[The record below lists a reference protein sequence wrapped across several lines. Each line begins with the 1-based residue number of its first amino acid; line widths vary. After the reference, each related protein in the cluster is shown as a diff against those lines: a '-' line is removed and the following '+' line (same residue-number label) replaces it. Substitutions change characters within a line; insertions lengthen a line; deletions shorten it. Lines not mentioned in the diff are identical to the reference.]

1 MRRAENDEYECDVLA
16 QEYSYLSFSI
26 GRMPVHPKKQNVSWD
41 EHVQS
46 HIMCNNIKYKRKQ
59 FMKNV
64 NKKSWIN
71 AVIICVMAIFLV
83 WYTSSAYSNMDD
95 IISHTETIADDTSA
109 SREADNKTADEK
121 TADEKTADGKTTTG
135 KNAEDINVVSDVT
148 DLTETFDTILNYAT
162 KTTCQG
168 CSIDESFLLWLDAR
182 YGDAAVIDIAYEL
195 SQGNSKPEVW
205 YDNTGESI
213 RVLWLRYC
221 RDLSYSTYML
231 DNVVWLDDINAVDV
245 DTDKNV
251 ITDKTITIDL
261 VGDINLAD
269 DWYTMEA
276 AAQRGGVSD
285 CISENAQSEL
295 ASADISVVNNEFVY
309 EDGETPL
316 TGKTYTFGAATEN
329 VKLLKIFSADLVT
342 LANNH
347 VYDYGEEGLISTLD
361 TLDGAEIPYVGAG
374 RNLEE
379 ASAIKY
385 FVVKGRKIAFVSATE
400 IEKFAKYTKEATEN
414 SPGVIKTID
423 TSLFCSVIAEAKA
436 NADYVVACVHWGIEG
451 KNDFEAEQRRM
462 AEDYVKAGADVV
474 IGGHP
479 HRLQGVEFIED
490 TPVAYSLGNFWFSTG
505 TIYTTIAQIRID
517 ESGEL
522 SLYMIPCIQQNLTT
536 SILTEDAEIDDFYK
550 YVADV
555 SYGVGID
562 ADGRFYNSFE
572 VIKDESVNENTNSDY
587 SNAGKLNYSNA
598 ADKIMAESNITD
610 DNITEDIFKYRS
622 GTAYAVHSDL
632 VDLEGRPIDIVG
644 NLQ

>member
-1 MRRAENDEYECDVLA
+1 
-16 QEYSYLSFSI
+16 
-26 GRMPVHPKKQNVSWD
+26 
-41 EHVQS
+41 
-46 HIMCNNIKYKRKQ
+46 MCNNIKYKRKQ

-64 NKKSWIN
+64 NKKSWIS

-83 WYTSSAYSNMDD
+83 WYTSSAYSNKDD
-95 IISHTETIADDTSA
+95 IISHTETIADDMAA

-121 TADEKTADGKTTTG
+121 TADGKTTTD
-135 KNAEDINVVSDVT
+135 KNAEDINVVSDTTGKIKFHT
-148 DLTETFDTILNYAT
+148 DLTESLATILTYAT

-182 YGDAAVIDIAYEL
+182 YGDTAILDIAYEL

-276 AAQRGGVSD
+276 AAQKGGVSD

-316 TGKTYTFGAATEN
+316 AGKTYTFGAATEN

-361 TLDGAEIPYVGAG
+361 TLDGAEILYVGAG

-536 SILTEDAEIDDFYK
+536 SILTEEAEIDDFYK

-598 ADKIMAESNITD
+598 ADKIMTESNITD

-632 VDLEGRPIDIVG
+632 MDLEGRPIDIVG

>member
-1 MRRAENDEYECDVLA
+1 
-16 QEYSYLSFSI
+16 
-26 GRMPVHPKKQNVSWD
+26 
-41 EHVQS
+41 
-46 HIMCNNIKYKRKQ
+46 
-59 FMKNV
+59 MKNV
-64 NKKSWIN
+64 NKKSWIS

-83 WYTSSAYSNMDD
+83 WYTSSAYSNKDD
-95 IISHTETIADDTSA
+95 IISHTETIADDTAA
-109 SREADNKTADEK
+109 SRIAEDETTIDKTTEVK
-121 TADEKTADGKTTTG
+121 SSEGKTTTG
-135 KNAEDINVVSDVT
+135 KNAEDINVVSDVI

-231 DNVVWLDDINAVDV
+231 DNVVWLDDMNAVDA

-276 AAQRGGVSD
+276 AAQKGDVSD
-285 CISENAQSEL
+285 CISENARSEL

-316 TGKTYTFGAATEN
+316 AGKTYTFGAATEN

-361 TLDGAEIPYVGAG
+361 TLDDAEIPYVGAG

-517 ESGEL
+517 ESGDL

-598 ADKIMAESNITD
+598 ADKIMTESNMTESNITD

>member
-1 MRRAENDEYECDVLA
+1 
-16 QEYSYLSFSI
+16 
-26 GRMPVHPKKQNVSWD
+26 
-41 EHVQS
+41 
-46 HIMCNNIKYKRKQ
+46 
-59 FMKNV
+59 MKNV

-71 AVIICVMAIFLV
+71 AAIICAMTIFLV
-83 WYTSSAYSNMDD
+83 WYTSSAYSNMDEAM
-95 IISHTETIADDTSA
+95 SHTETVADDTTT
-109 SREADNKTADEK
+109 SRVTDDKTTDS
-121 TADEKTADGKTTTG
+121 KTTTS
-135 KNAEDINVVSDVT
+135 KNAEDINTVSDATNIEKVETKNTNNENDADTTTGKIKSHT
-148 DLTETFDTILNYAT
+148 DRTEAFATILNYAT

-168 CSIDESFLLWLDAR
+168 CSIDESFLLWLEAR

-285 CISENAQSEL
+285 CISENARSEL
-295 ASADISVVNNEFVY
+295 AAADISVVNNEFVY

-316 TGKTYTFGAATEN
+316 AGKTYTFGAATEN

-361 TLDGAEIPYVGAG
+361 TLDDAEIPYVGAG

-536 SILTEDAEIDDFYK
+536 SILTEEAEIDDFYK

-587 SNAGKLNYSNA
+587 SNAGKLNYGNA
-598 ADKIMAESNITD
+598 SDKIRIESNITD

>member
-1 MRRAENDEYECDVLA
+1 
-16 QEYSYLSFSI
+16 
-26 GRMPVHPKKQNVSWD
+26 
-41 EHVQS
+41 
-46 HIMCNNIKYKRKQ
+46 
-59 FMKNV
+59 MKNV

-95 IISHTETIADDTSA
+95 TISHTETIADDTAA

-121 TADEKTADGKTTTG
+121 AADEKTADGKTTTG

-162 KTTCQG
+162 KTTCKG

-182 YGDAAVIDIAYEL
+182 YGDAAIIDIAYEL
-195 SQGNSKPEVW
+195 SHGNSKAEIW
-205 YDNTGESI
+205 YDNTGASI

-221 RDLSYSTYML
+221 RDLNYSTYML
-231 DNVVWLDDINAVDV
+231 DNVVWLDDMNAVDV

-251 ITDKTITIDL
+251 ITDKTIKIDL

-269 DWYTMEA
+269 DWYTMDA
-276 AAQRGGVSD
+276 ATQRGGVSD

-316 TGKTYTFGAATEN
+316 AGKTYTFGAATEN

-385 FVVKGRKIAFVSATE
+385 FVVKGKKIAFVSATE

-423 TSLFCSVIAEAKA
+423 TSLFCGVIAEAKA
-436 NADYVVACVHWGIEG
+436 NADYVIACVHWGIEG

-517 ESGEL
+517 GSGEL

-536 SILTEDAEIDDFYK
+536 SILTEEAEIDDFYK

-562 ADGRFYNSFE
+562 ADGKFYNSFN
-572 VIKDESVNENTNSDY
+572 VIKDESVNEKTNSDY

-598 ADKIMAESNITD
+598 ADKIMTESNMTESNITESNIAD
-610 DNITEDIFKYRS
+610 DNITADIFKYRS

>member
-1 MRRAENDEYECDVLA
+1 
-16 QEYSYLSFSI
+16 
-26 GRMPVHPKKQNVSWD
+26 
-41 EHVQS
+41 
-46 HIMCNNIKYKRKQ
+46 
-59 FMKNV
+59 MKNV
-64 NKKSWIN
+64 NKKSWIS

-83 WYTSSAYSNMDD
+83 WYTSSAYSNMDEAM
-95 IISHTETIADDTSA
+95 SHTETVADDTTT
-109 SREADNKTADEK
+109 SRVTDDKTTDS
-121 TADEKTADGKTTTG
+121 KTTTS
-135 KNAEDINVVSDVT
+135 KNAEDINTVSDATNIEKVETKNTNNENDADTTTGKIKSYT
-148 DLTETFDTILNYAT
+148 DRTEAFATILNYAT

-182 YGDAAVIDIAYEL
+182 YGDTAILDIAYEL

-221 RDLSYSTYML
+221 RDLGYSTYML

-285 CISENAQSEL
+285 CISENARSEL

-316 TGKTYTFGAATEN
+316 AGKTYTFGAATEN

-361 TLDGAEIPYVGAG
+361 TLDDAEIPYVGAG

-572 VIKDESVNENTNSDY
+572 VIKDEAVNEKTNSDY
-587 SNAGKLNYSNA
+587 SNAGKLNYGNA
-598 ADKIMAESNITD
+598 ADKNMTES
-610 DNITEDIFKYRS
+610 NITEDIFKYRS

>member
-1 MRRAENDEYECDVLA
+1 
-16 QEYSYLSFSI
+16 
-26 GRMPVHPKKQNVSWD
+26 
-41 EHVQS
+41 
-46 HIMCNNIKYKRKQ
+46 
-59 FMKNV
+59 MKNV

-71 AVIICVMAIFLV
+71 AVIICFMAIFLV
-83 WYTSSAYSNMDD
+83 WYTSSAYSNMDEAM
-95 IISHTETIADDTSA
+95 SHTETVADDTTT
-109 SREADNKTADEK
+109 SRVTDDKTTDS
-121 TADEKTADGKTTTG
+121 KTTTS
-135 KNAEDINVVSDVT
+135 KNAEDINTVSDATNIEKVETKNTNNENDADTTTGKIKFHT
-148 DLTETFDTILNYAT
+148 DLTESFATILTYAT

-182 YGDAAVIDIAYEL
+182 YGDTAILDIAYDM
-195 SQGNSKPEVW
+195 SHGNSKAEIW

-221 RDLSYSTYML
+221 RDLGYSTYML

-276 AAQRGGVSD
+276 ATQKGSVSD

-295 ASADISVVNNEFVY
+295 AAADISVVNNEFVY

-316 TGKTYTFGAATEN
+316 AGKTYTFGAATEN

-347 VYDYGEEGLISTLD
+347 VYDYGEAGLISTLD

-587 SNAGKLNYSNA
+587 SNAGKLNYGNA
-598 ADKIMAESNITD
+598 ADKIMTESNITD

>member
-1 MRRAENDEYECDVLA
+1 
-16 QEYSYLSFSI
+16 
-26 GRMPVHPKKQNVSWD
+26 
-41 EHVQS
+41 
-46 HIMCNNIKYKRKQ
+46 MCNNIKYKRKQ

-83 WYTSSAYSNMDD
+83 WYISSAYSNMDD
-95 IISHTETIADDTSA
+95 TISHTETIADDTAA

-121 TADEKTADGKTTTG
+121 AADEKTADGKTITG
-135 KNAEDINVVSDVT
+135 RNAEDINVVSDTTGKIKFHT

-182 YGDAAVIDIAYEL
+182 YGDAAIIDIAYEL
-195 SQGNSKPEVW
+195 SHGNSKAEIW
-205 YDNTGESI
+205 YDNTGASI

-221 RDLSYSTYML
+221 RDLNYSTYML
-231 DNVVWLDDINAVDV
+231 DNVVWLDDMNAVDV

-251 ITDKTITIDL
+251 ITDKTIKIDL

-269 DWYTMEA
+269 DWYTMDA
-276 AAQRGGVSD
+276 ATQRGGVSD
-285 CISENAQSEL
+285 CISENAQFEL

-316 TGKTYTFGAATEN
+316 AGKTYTFGAATEN

-423 TSLFCSVIAEAKA
+423 TSLFCNVIAEAKA

-517 ESGEL
+517 GSGEL

-536 SILTEDAEIDDFYK
+536 SILTEEAERDDFYK

-562 ADGRFYNSFE
+562 ADGKFYNSFN
-572 VIKDESVNENTNSDY
+572 VIKDESVNEKTNSDY

-598 ADKIMAESNITD
+598 ADKIMTESNITDNNITD

>member
-1 MRRAENDEYECDVLA
+1 
-16 QEYSYLSFSI
+16 
-26 GRMPVHPKKQNVSWD
+26 
-41 EHVQS
+41 
-46 HIMCNNIKYKRKQ
+46 
-59 FMKNV
+59 MKNV

-95 IISHTETIADDTSA
+95 IISHTETIADDTA
-109 SREADNKTADEK
+109 VGREADNKTADG
-121 TADEKTADGKTTTG
+121 KTADGKTTIG
-135 KNAEDINVVSDVT
+135 KNAEDINVVSDTTGKIKFHT
-148 DLTETFDTILNYAT
+148 DLTESFDTILTYAT

-182 YGDAAVIDIAYEL
+182 YGDTAILDIAYDM
-195 SQGNSKPEVW
+195 SHGNSKAEIW

-221 RDLSYSTYML
+221 RDLGYSTYML
-231 DNVVWLDDINAVDV
+231 DNVVWLDDMNAVDV

-295 ASADISVVNNEFVY
+295 AAADISVVNNEFVY

-316 TGKTYTFGAATEN
+316 AGKTYTFGAATEN

-361 TLDGAEIPYVGAG
+361 TLDDAGIPYVGAG

-451 KNDFEAEQRRM
+451 KNDFESEQRRM

-536 SILTEDAEIDDFYK
+536 SILTEEAEIDDFYK

-572 VIKDESVNENTNSDY
+572 VIKDESVNEKTNSDY
-587 SNAGKLNYSNA
+587 SNAGKLNHGNA
-598 ADKIMAESNITD
+598 ADKNMTESNITD

>member
-1 MRRAENDEYECDVLA
+1 
-16 QEYSYLSFSI
+16 
-26 GRMPVHPKKQNVSWD
+26 
-41 EHVQS
+41 
-46 HIMCNNIKYKRKQ
+46 
-59 FMKNV
+59 MKNV
-64 NKKSWIN
+64 NKKSWIS

-83 WYTSSAYSNMDD
+83 WYTSSAYSNKDD
-95 IISHTETIADDTSA
+95 IISHTETIADDMAA
-109 SREADNKTADEK
+109 SRIAEDETTIDKTTEVK
-121 TADEKTADGKTTTG
+121 SSEGKTTTG
-135 KNAEDINVVSDVT
+135 KNAEDINVVSDTTGKIKFHT

-295 ASADISVVNNEFVY
+295 AATDISVVNNEFVY

-316 TGKTYTFGAATEN
+316 EGKTYTFGAATEN

-361 TLDGAEIPYVGAG
+361 TLDDAGIPYVGAG

-517 ESGEL
+517 GSGEL

-536 SILTEDAEIDDFYK
+536 SILTEEAEIDDFYK

-562 ADGRFYNSFE
+562 AYGKFYNSFK
-572 VIKDESVNENTNSDY
+572 VIKDESVNEKTNSDY

-598 ADKIMAESNITD
+598 ADKIMTESNITD

>member
-1 MRRAENDEYECDVLA
+1 
-16 QEYSYLSFSI
+16 
-26 GRMPVHPKKQNVSWD
+26 
-41 EHVQS
+41 
-46 HIMCNNIKYKRKQ
+46 
-59 FMKNV
+59 MKTV
-64 NKKSWIN
+64 NKKSWIS

-95 IISHTETIADDTSA
+95 IISHTETIADDTAA
-109 SREADNKTADEK
+109 SREADNKTADEKAADEK
-121 TADEKTADGKTTTG
+121 TADEKTADGKTTTS

-162 KTTCQG
+162 KTTCKG

-182 YGDAAVIDIAYEL
+182 YGDAAIIDIAYEL
-195 SQGNSKPEVW
+195 SHGNSKPEVW

-213 RVLWLRYC
+213 RALWLRYC
-221 RDLSYSTYML
+221 RDLGFSTYTL
-231 DNVVWLDDINAVDV
+231 ENVVWMNEMDAAET
-245 DTDKNV
+245 DTDRNA
-251 ITDKTITIDL
+251 ITGNATDTTTDKTSNKTTDTATDKTANESSDKTIKIDL

-276 AAQRGGVSD
+276 ATQRGGVSD

-316 TGKTYTFGAATEN
+316 AGKTYTFGAATEN

-347 VYDYGEEGLISTLD
+347 VYDYGEAGLISTLD
-361 TLDGAEIPYVGAG
+361 TLDEAEIPYVGAG
-374 RNLEE
+374 RNLKE

-587 SNAGKLNYSNA
+587 SNAGKLNYGNA
-598 ADKIMAESNITD
+598 ADKNMTESNITD

>member
-1 MRRAENDEYECDVLA
+1 
-16 QEYSYLSFSI
+16 
-26 GRMPVHPKKQNVSWD
+26 
-41 EHVQS
+41 
-46 HIMCNNIKYKRKQ
+46 MCNNIKYKRKQ

-71 AVIICVMAIFLV
+71 AVIICVMTIFLV

-95 IISHTETIADDTSA
+95 IISHTETIADDTA
-109 SREADNKTADEK
+109 VGREADNKTADGK
-121 TADEKTADGKTTTG
+121 TAGEKTADGKTTTD
-135 KNAEDINVVSDVT
+135 KNAEDINVVSDTTGKIKFHT

-295 ASADISVVNNEFVY
+295 ATADISVVNNEFVY

-316 TGKTYTFGAATEN
+316 AGKTYTFGAATEN

-587 SNAGKLNYSNA
+587 SNAGKLNYGNA
-598 ADKIMAESNITD
+598 ADKIMTESNITD

>member
-1 MRRAENDEYECDVLA
+1 
-16 QEYSYLSFSI
+16 
-26 GRMPVHPKKQNVSWD
+26 
-41 EHVQS
+41 
-46 HIMCNNIKYKRKQ
+46 
-59 FMKNV
+59 MKNV

-71 AVIICVMAIFLV
+71 AVIICVMVIFLV
-83 WYTSSAYSNMDD
+83 GYTSSAYSNIDD
-95 IISHTETIADDTSA
+95 TISHTETIADDTAA
-109 SREADNKTADEK
+109 SREADNK

-162 KTTCQG
+162 KTTCKG

-182 YGDAAVIDIAYEL
+182 YGDAAIIDIAYEL
-195 SQGNSKPEVW
+195 SHGNSKPEVW

-213 RVLWLRYC
+213 RALWLRYC
-221 RDLSYSTYML
+221 RDLGFSTYIL
-231 DNVVWLDDINAVDV
+231 ENVVWMNEMDAAETDTYRNAITGNAT
-245 DTDKNV
+245 DTT
-251 ITDKTITIDL
+251 TDKTANKTTDTATGKTANESSDKTIKIDL

-269 DWYTMEA
+269 DWYTMDA
-276 AAQRGGVSD
+276 ATQRGGVSD

-316 TGKTYTFGAATEN
+316 AGKTYTFGAATEN

-517 ESGEL
+517 GSGEL

-536 SILTEDAEIDDFYK
+536 SILTEEAEIDDFYK

-562 ADGRFYNSFE
+562 ADGKFYNSFK
-572 VIKDESVNENTNSDY
+572 VIKDESVNEKTNSDY

-598 ADKIMAESNITD
+598 ADKNMTESNITD

>member
-1 MRRAENDEYECDVLA
+1 
-16 QEYSYLSFSI
+16 
-26 GRMPVHPKKQNVSWD
+26 
-41 EHVQS
+41 
-46 HIMCNNIKYKRKQ
+46 MCNNIKYKRKQ

-64 NKKSWIN
+64 NNKSWIN

-95 IISHTETIADDTSA
+95 TISHTETIADDTAA

-121 TADEKTADGKTTTG
+121 TADEKAADEKTADGKTTTG

-162 KTTCQG
+162 KTTCKG

-182 YGDAAVIDIAYEL
+182 YGDAAIIDIAYEL
-195 SQGNSKPEVW
+195 SHGNSKAEIW
-205 YDNTGESI
+205 YDNTGASI

-221 RDLSYSTYML
+221 RDLNYSTYML

-251 ITDKTITIDL
+251 ITDKTIKIDL

-269 DWYTMEA
+269 DWYTMDA
-276 AAQRGGVSD
+276 ATQRGGVSD

-316 TGKTYTFGAATEN
+316 AGKTYTFGAATEN

-374 RNLEE
+374 RNFEE

-385 FVVKGRKIAFVSATE
+385 FVVKGKKIAFVSATE

-423 TSLFCSVIAEAKA
+423 TSLFCGVIAEAKA
-436 NADYVVACVHWGIEG
+436 NADYVIACVHWGIEG

-517 ESGEL
+517 GSGEL

-536 SILTEDAEIDDFYK
+536 SILTEEAEIDDFYK

-562 ADGRFYNSFE
+562 ADGKFYNSFN
-572 VIKDESVNENTNSDY
+572 VIKDESVNEKTNSDY

-598 ADKIMAESNITD
+598 ADKIMTESNITD
-610 DNITEDIFKYRS
+610 DNITADIFKYRS

>member
-1 MRRAENDEYECDVLA
+1 
-16 QEYSYLSFSI
+16 
-26 GRMPVHPKKQNVSWD
+26 
-41 EHVQS
+41 
-46 HIMCNNIKYKRKQ
+46 MCNNIKYKRKQ

-71 AVIICVMAIFLV
+71 AVIICVMTIFLV

-95 IISHTETIADDTSA
+95 IISHTETIADDTA
-109 SREADNKTADEK
+109 VGREADNKTADGK
-121 TADEKTADGKTTTG
+121 TADEKITTG
-135 KNAEDINVVSDVT
+135 KNAEDINVVSDTIGKIKFHT
-148 DLTETFDTILNYAT
+148 DLTETFATILNYAT

-221 RDLSYSTYML
+221 RDLGYSTYML
-231 DNVVWLDDINAVDV
+231 DNVVWLDDMNAVDV

-261 VGDINLAD
+261 VGDINMAD

-276 AAQRGGVSD
+276 ATQRGSVSD

-295 ASADISVVNNEFVY
+295 AAADISVVNNEFVY

-316 TGKTYTFGAATEN
+316 AGKTYTFGAATEN

-587 SNAGKLNYSNA
+587 SNAGKLNYSDA
-598 ADKIMAESNITD
+598 ADKNMTESNITD

>member
-1 MRRAENDEYECDVLA
+1 
-16 QEYSYLSFSI
+16 
-26 GRMPVHPKKQNVSWD
+26 
-41 EHVQS
+41 
-46 HIMCNNIKYKRKQ
+46 MCNNIKYKRKQ

-95 IISHTETIADDTSA
+95 TISHTETIADDTAA

-121 TADEKTADGKTTTG
+121 AADEKTADGKTTTG

-162 KTTCQG
+162 KTTFKG

-182 YGDAAVIDIAYEL
+182 YGDAAIIDIAYEL
-195 SQGNSKPEVW
+195 SHGNSKAEIW
-205 YDNTGESI
+205 YDNTGASI

-221 RDLSYSTYML
+221 RDLNYSTYML
-231 DNVVWLDDINAVDV
+231 DNVVWLDDMNAVDV

-251 ITDKTITIDL
+251 ITDKTIKIDL

-269 DWYTMEA
+269 DWYTMDA
-276 AAQRGGVSD
+276 ATQRGGVSD

-316 TGKTYTFGAATEN
+316 AGKTYTFGAATEN

-374 RNLEE
+374 RNFEE

-385 FVVKGRKIAFVSATE
+385 FVVKGKKIAFVSATE

-423 TSLFCSVIAEAKA
+423 TSLFCNIIAEAKA
-436 NADYVVACVHWGIEG
+436 NADYVIACVHWGIEG

-517 ESGEL
+517 GSGEL

-536 SILTEDAEIDDFYK
+536 SILTEEAEIDDFYK

-562 ADGRFYNSFE
+562 ADGKFYNSFN
-572 VIKDESVNENTNSDY
+572 VIKDESVNEKTNSDY

-598 ADKIMAESNITD
+598 ADKIMTESNMTESNITD
-610 DNITEDIFKYRS
+610 DNITADIFKYRS

>member
-1 MRRAENDEYECDVLA
+1 
-16 QEYSYLSFSI
+16 
-26 GRMPVHPKKQNVSWD
+26 
-41 EHVQS
+41 
-46 HIMCNNIKYKRKQ
+46 
-59 FMKNV
+59 MKNV

-71 AVIICVMAIFLV
+71 AAIICAMTIFLV
-83 WYTSSAYSNMDD
+83 WYTSSAYSNMDEAM
-95 IISHTETIADDTSA
+95 SHTETVADDTSA
-109 SREADNKTADEK
+109 SREADNKTADNK

-135 KNAEDINVVSDVT
+135 KNAEDINVVSDTTGKIKFHT
-148 DLTETFDTILNYAT
+148 DLTESFDTILNYAT

-168 CSIDESFLLWLDAR
+168 CNIDESFLLWLDAR

-195 SQGNSKPEVW
+195 SRGNSKPEVW

-231 DNVVWLDDINAVDV
+231 DNVVWLDDMNAVDV

-276 AAQRGGVSD
+276 ATQKGGVSD

-295 ASADISVVNNEFVY
+295 AAADISVVNNEFVY

-316 TGKTYTFGAATEN
+316 AGKTYTFGAATEN

-451 KNDFEAEQRRM
+451 KNDFESEQRRM

-572 VIKDESVNENTNSDY
+572 VIKDEAVNEKTNSDY
-587 SNAGKLNYSNA
+587 SNAGKLNYGNA
-598 ADKIMAESNITD
+598 ADKNMTESNITD

>member
-1 MRRAENDEYECDVLA
+1 
-16 QEYSYLSFSI
+16 
-26 GRMPVHPKKQNVSWD
+26 
-41 EHVQS
+41 
-46 HIMCNNIKYKRKQ
+46 MCNNIKYKRKQ

-64 NKKSWIN
+64 NNKSWIN

-95 IISHTETIADDTSA
+95 TISHTETIADDTAA

-121 TADEKTADGKTTTG
+121 TADEKAADEKTADGKTTTG

-162 KTTCQG
+162 KTTCKG

-182 YGDAAVIDIAYEL
+182 YGDAAIIDIAYEL
-195 SQGNSKPEVW
+195 SHGNSKAEIW
-205 YDNTGESI
+205 YDNTGASI

-221 RDLSYSTYML
+221 RDLNYSTYML
-231 DNVVWLDDINAVDV
+231 DNVVWLDDMNAVDV

-251 ITDKTITIDL
+251 ITDKTIKIDL

-269 DWYTMEA
+269 DWYTMDA
-276 AAQRGGVSD
+276 ATQRGGVSD

-316 TGKTYTFGAATEN
+316 AGKTYTFGAATEN

-374 RNLEE
+374 RNFEE

-423 TSLFCSVIAEAKA
+423 TSLFCNIIAEAKA
-436 NADYVVACVHWGIEG
+436 NADYVIACVHWGIEG

-517 ESGEL
+517 GSGEL

-536 SILTEDAEIDDFYK
+536 SILTEEAEIDDFYK
-550 YVADV
+550 YVADA

-562 ADGRFYNSFE
+562 ADGKFYNSFK
-572 VIKDESVNENTNSDY
+572 VIKDESVNEKTNSDY

-598 ADKIMAESNITD
+598 ADKIMTESNITD
-610 DNITEDIFKYRS
+610 DNITADIFKYRS

>member
-1 MRRAENDEYECDVLA
+1 
-16 QEYSYLSFSI
+16 
-26 GRMPVHPKKQNVSWD
+26 
-41 EHVQS
+41 
-46 HIMCNNIKYKRKQ
+46 MCNNIKYKRKQ

-83 WYTSSAYSNMDD
+83 WYTLSAYSNMDD
-95 IISHTETIADDTSA
+95 IISHTETIADDTAA
-109 SREADNKTADEK
+109 SREADNKTAD
-121 TADEKTADGKTTTG
+121 GKITTG

-162 KTTCQG
+162 KTTCKG

-182 YGDAAVIDIAYEL
+182 YGDAAIIDIAYEL
-195 SQGNSKPEVW
+195 SHGNSKPEVW

-213 RVLWLRYC
+213 RALWLRYC
-221 RDLSYSTYML
+221 RDLGFSTYTL
-231 DNVVWLDDINAVDV
+231 ENVVWMNEMDAAET
-245 DTDKNV
+245 DTDRNA
-251 ITDKTITIDL
+251 ITGNATDTTTDKTANKTTDTATDKTANESSDKTIKIDL

-269 DWYTMEA
+269 DWYTMDA
-276 AAQRGGVSD
+276 ATQRGGVSD

-295 ASADISVVNNEFVY
+295 AAADISVVNNEFVY

-316 TGKTYTFGAATEN
+316 VGKTYTFGAATEN

-347 VYDYGEEGLISTLD
+347 VYDYGEEGLIGTLD
-361 TLDGAEIPYVGAG
+361 TLDDAGIPYVGAG

-587 SNAGKLNYSNA
+587 SNAEKLNYSNA
-598 ADKIMAESNITD
+598 ADKIMAESNMTESNITD

>member
-1 MRRAENDEYECDVLA
+1 
-16 QEYSYLSFSI
+16 
-26 GRMPVHPKKQNVSWD
+26 
-41 EHVQS
+41 
-46 HIMCNNIKYKRKQ
+46 
-59 FMKNV
+59 
-64 NKKSWIN
+64 
-71 AVIICVMAIFLV
+71 
-83 WYTSSAYSNMDD
+83 
-95 IISHTETIADDTSA
+95 
-109 SREADNKTADEK
+109 
-121 TADEKTADGKTTTG
+121 
-135 KNAEDINVVSDVT
+135 
-148 DLTETFDTILNYAT
+148 
-162 KTTCQG
+162 
-168 CSIDESFLLWLDAR
+168 
-182 YGDAAVIDIAYEL
+182 
-195 SQGNSKPEVW
+195 
-205 YDNTGESI
+205 
-213 RVLWLRYC
+213 
-221 RDLSYSTYML
+221 ML

-285 CISENAQSEL
+285 CISENARSEL
-295 ASADISVVNNEFVY
+295 AAADISVVNNEFVY

-316 TGKTYTFGAATEN
+316 AGKTYTFGAATEN

-536 SILTEDAEIDDFYK
+536 SILTEEAEIDDFYK

-587 SNAGKLNYSNA
+587 SNAGKLNYGNA
-598 ADKIMAESNITD
+598 SDKIRIESNITD

>member
-1 MRRAENDEYECDVLA
+1 M
-16 QEYSYLSFSI
+16 
-26 GRMPVHPKKQNVSWD
+26 
-41 EHVQS
+41 
-46 HIMCNNIKYKRKQ
+46 
-59 FMKNV
+59 
-64 NKKSWIN
+64 
-71 AVIICVMAIFLV
+71 
-83 WYTSSAYSNMDD
+83 
-95 IISHTETIADDTSA
+95 
-109 SREADNKTADEK
+109 
-121 TADEKTADGKTTTG
+121 
-135 KNAEDINVVSDVT
+135 SDVT

-162 KTTCQG
+162 KTTCKG

-182 YGDAAVIDIAYEL
+182 YGDAAIIDIAYEL
-195 SQGNSKPEVW
+195 SHGNSKAEIW
-205 YDNTGESI
+205 YDNTGASI

-221 RDLSYSTYML
+221 RDLNYSTYML
-231 DNVVWLDDINAVDV
+231 DNVVWLDDMNAVDV

-251 ITDKTITIDL
+251 ITDKTIKIDL

-269 DWYTMEA
+269 DWYTMDA
-276 AAQRGGVSD
+276 ATQRGGVSD

-316 TGKTYTFGAATEN
+316 AGKTYTFGAATEN

-374 RNLEE
+374 RNFEE

-385 FVVKGRKIAFVSATE
+385 FVVKGKKIAFVSATE

-423 TSLFCSVIAEAKA
+423 TSLFCNIIAEAKA

-517 ESGEL
+517 GSGEL

-536 SILTEDAEIDDFYK
+536 SILTEEAEIDDFYK

-562 ADGRFYNSFE
+562 ADGKFYNSFK
-572 VIKDESVNENTNSDY
+572 VIKDESVNEKTNSDY

-598 ADKIMAESNITD
+598 ADKIMTESNITESNIAD
-610 DNITEDIFKYRS
+610 DNITADIFKYRS

>member
-1 MRRAENDEYECDVLA
+1 
-16 QEYSYLSFSI
+16 
-26 GRMPVHPKKQNVSWD
+26 
-41 EHVQS
+41 
-46 HIMCNNIKYKRKQ
+46 MCNNIKYKRKQ

-71 AVIICVMAIFLV
+71 AAIICAMTIFLV
-83 WYTSSAYSNMDD
+83 WYTSSAYSNMDEAM
-95 IISHTETIADDTSA
+95 SHTETVADDTSA
-109 SREADNKTADEK
+109 SREADNKTADNK

-135 KNAEDINVVSDVT
+135 KNAEDINVVSDTTGKIKFHT
-148 DLTETFDTILNYAT
+148 DLTESFDTILNYAT

-168 CSIDESFLLWLDAR
+168 CNIDESFLLWLDAR

-195 SQGNSKPEVW
+195 SRGNSKPEVW

-231 DNVVWLDDINAVDV
+231 DNVVWLDDMNAVDV

-276 AAQRGGVSD
+276 ATQTGGVSD

-295 ASADISVVNNEFVY
+295 AAADISVVNNEFVY

-316 TGKTYTFGAATEN
+316 AGKTYTFGAATEN

-451 KNDFEAEQRRM
+451 KNDFESEQRRM

-572 VIKDESVNENTNSDY
+572 VIKDEAVNEKTNSDY
-587 SNAGKLNYSNA
+587 SNAGKLNYGNA
-598 ADKIMAESNITD
+598 ADKNMTESNITD

>member
-1 MRRAENDEYECDVLA
+1 
-16 QEYSYLSFSI
+16 
-26 GRMPVHPKKQNVSWD
+26 
-41 EHVQS
+41 
-46 HIMCNNIKYKRKQ
+46 
-59 FMKNV
+59 MKNV

-83 WYTSSAYSNMDD
+83 WYTSSAYSNMDEAM
-95 IISHTETIADDTSA
+95 SHTETVADDTTT
-109 SREADNKTADEK
+109 SRVTDDKTTDGKTADEK
-121 TADEKTADGKTTTG
+121 TAGEKTADEKTTTG
-135 KNAEDINVVSDVT
+135 KNAEDINVVSDTTGKIIFHT

-162 KTTCQG
+162 KTNCQG

-221 RDLSYSTYML
+221 RDLGYSTYML

-276 AAQRGGVSD
+276 ATQRGSVSD

-316 TGKTYTFGAATEN
+316 AGKTYTFGAATEN

-361 TLDGAEIPYVGAG
+361 TLDDAEIPYVGAG

-587 SNAGKLNYSNA
+587 SNAGKLNYGNA
-598 ADKIMAESNITD
+598 ADKIMTESNMTESNITD

-622 GTAYAVHSDL
+622 GTAYAVHGDL

>member
-1 MRRAENDEYECDVLA
+1 
-16 QEYSYLSFSI
+16 
-26 GRMPVHPKKQNVSWD
+26 
-41 EHVQS
+41 
-46 HIMCNNIKYKRKQ
+46 
-59 FMKNV
+59 MKNV

-95 IISHTETIADDTSA
+95 IISHTETIADDTA
-109 SREADNKTADEK
+109 VSREADNK

-135 KNAEDINVVSDVT
+135 KNAEDINVVSDTTRKIKFHT
-148 DLTETFDTILNYAT
+148 DLTEIFDTILNYAT

-182 YGDAAVIDIAYEL
+182 YGDAAVIDIAYDL
-195 SQGNSKPEVW
+195 SHGNSKAEIW

-231 DNVVWLDDINAVDV
+231 DNVVWLDDMNTVDA

-251 ITDKTITIDL
+251 ITDKTIKIDL

-269 DWYTMEA
+269 DWYTMDA
-276 AAQRGGVSD
+276 ATQRGGVSD

-316 TGKTYTFGAATEN
+316 AGKTYTFGAATEN

-361 TLDGAEIPYVGAG
+361 TLDGAKIPYVGAG

-423 TSLFCSVIAEAKA
+423 TSLFCNVIAEAKA

-462 AEDYVKAGADVV
+462 AEDYVKAGADAV

-517 ESGEL
+517 GSGEL

-536 SILTEDAEIDDFYK
+536 SILTGEAEIDDFYK

-562 ADGRFYNSFE
+562 ADGKFYNSFN
-572 VIKDESVNENTNSDY
+572 VIKDESVNEKTNSDY
-587 SNAGKLNYSNA
+587 SNAGKSNYSNA
-598 ADKIMAESNITD
+598 ADKIMTESNITD

>member
-1 MRRAENDEYECDVLA
+1 
-16 QEYSYLSFSI
+16 
-26 GRMPVHPKKQNVSWD
+26 
-41 EHVQS
+41 
-46 HIMCNNIKYKRKQ
+46 MCNNIKYKRKQ

-95 IISHTETIADDTSA
+95 IISHTETIADDTA
-109 SREADNKTADEK
+109 AGRIAEDETTIDKTTEVK
-121 TADEKTADGKTTTG
+121 SSEGKTTAD
-135 KNAEDINVVSDVT
+135 KNAEDINVVSDTTGKIKFHT
-148 DLTETFDTILNYAT
+148 DLTETFDTILTYAT

-195 SQGNSKPEVW
+195 SQGNSEPEVW

-231 DNVVWLDDINAVDV
+231 DNVVWLDDINAVDA
-245 DTDKNV
+245 DSDKNV

-295 ASADISVVNNEFVY
+295 AAADISVVNNEFVY

-316 TGKTYTFGAATEN
+316 AGKTYTFGAATEN

-423 TSLFCSVIAEAKA
+423 TSLFCSVIAEAKV

-517 ESGEL
+517 ENGEL

-572 VIKDESVNENTNSDY
+572 VIKDESVNEKTNSDY
-587 SNAGKLNYSNA
+587 SNAGKLNYGNA
-598 ADKIMAESNITD
+598 ADKNMTESNITD

>member
-1 MRRAENDEYECDVLA
+1 
-16 QEYSYLSFSI
+16 
-26 GRMPVHPKKQNVSWD
+26 
-41 EHVQS
+41 
-46 HIMCNNIKYKRKQ
+46 MCNNIKYKRKQ

-64 NKKSWIN
+64 NKKSWIS

-83 WYTSSAYSNMDD
+83 WYTSSAYSNKDD
-95 IISHTETIADDTSA
+95 IISHTETIADDTAA
-109 SREADNKTADEK
+109 SRIAEDETTIDKTTEVK
-121 TADEKTADGKTTTG
+121 SSEGKTTTG

-195 SQGNSKPEVW
+195 SQGNSKPEIW
-205 YDNTGESI
+205 YDNTGASI

-221 RDLSYSTYML
+221 RDLSCSTYML
-231 DNVVWLDDINAVDV
+231 DNVVWLDDMNAVDV

-276 AAQRGGVSD
+276 ATQRGGVSD

-316 TGKTYTFGAATEN
+316 AGKTYTFGAATEN

-587 SNAGKLNYSNA
+587 SNAGKLNYGNA
-598 ADKIMAESNITD
+598 ADKIMTESNITD

>member
-1 MRRAENDEYECDVLA
+1 
-16 QEYSYLSFSI
+16 
-26 GRMPVHPKKQNVSWD
+26 
-41 EHVQS
+41 
-46 HIMCNNIKYKRKQ
+46 
-59 FMKNV
+59 MKNV
-64 NKKSWIN
+64 KKKSWIN

-95 IISHTETIADDTSA
+95 TISHTETIADDTAA
-109 SREADNKTADEK
+109 SREADNKTADEKAADEK

-162 KTTCQG
+162 KTTCKG

-182 YGDAAVIDIAYEL
+182 YGDAAIIDIAYEL
-195 SQGNSKPEVW
+195 SHGNSKAEIW
-205 YDNTGESI
+205 YDNTGASI

-221 RDLSYSTYML
+221 RDLNYSTYML
-231 DNVVWLDDINAVDV
+231 DNVVWLDDMNAVDV

-251 ITDKTITIDL
+251 ITDKTIKIDL

-269 DWYTMEA
+269 DWYTMDA
-276 AAQRGGVSD
+276 ATQRGGVSD

-316 TGKTYTFGAATEN
+316 AGKTYTFGAATEN

-374 RNLEE
+374 RNFEE

-385 FVVKGRKIAFVSATE
+385 FVVKGKKIAFVSATE

-423 TSLFCSVIAEAKA
+423 TSLFCNIIAEAKA
-436 NADYVVACVHWGIEG
+436 NADYVIACVHWGIEG

-517 ESGEL
+517 GSGEL

-536 SILTEDAEIDDFYK
+536 SILTEEAEIDDFYK

-562 ADGRFYNSFE
+562 ADGKFYNSFK
-572 VIKDESVNENTNSDY
+572 VIKDESVNEKTNSDY

-598 ADKIMAESNITD
+598 ADKIMTESNITESNITD
-610 DNITEDIFKYRS
+610 DNITADIFKYRS

>member
-1 MRRAENDEYECDVLA
+1 
-16 QEYSYLSFSI
+16 
-26 GRMPVHPKKQNVSWD
+26 
-41 EHVQS
+41 
-46 HIMCNNIKYKRKQ
+46 MCNNIKYKRKQ

-64 NKKSWIN
+64 NNKSWIN

-95 IISHTETIADDTSA
+95 TISHTETIADDTAA

-121 TADEKTADGKTTTG
+121 AADEKTADGKTTTG

-162 KTTCQG
+162 KTTCKG

-182 YGDAAVIDIAYEL
+182 YGDAAIIDIAYEL
-195 SQGNSKPEVW
+195 SHGNSKAEIW
-205 YDNTGESI
+205 YNNTGASI

-221 RDLSYSTYML
+221 RDLNYSTYML
-231 DNVVWLDDINAVDV
+231 DNVVWLDDMNAVDV

-251 ITDKTITIDL
+251 ITDKTIKIDL

-269 DWYTMEA
+269 DWYTMDA
-276 AAQRGGVSD
+276 ATQRGGVSD

-316 TGKTYTFGAATEN
+316 AGKTYTFGAATEN

-374 RNLEE
+374 RNFEE

-385 FVVKGRKIAFVSATE
+385 FVVKGKKIAFVSATE

-423 TSLFCSVIAEAKA
+423 TSLFCNIIAEAKA

-517 ESGEL
+517 GSGEL

-536 SILTEDAEIDDFYK
+536 SILTEEAEIDDFYK

-562 ADGRFYNSFE
+562 ADGKFYNSFK
-572 VIKDESVNENTNSDY
+572 VIKDESVNEKTNSDY

-598 ADKIMAESNITD
+598 ADKIMTESNMTESNITD
-610 DNITEDIFKYRS
+610 DNITADIFKYRS

>member
-1 MRRAENDEYECDVLA
+1 
-16 QEYSYLSFSI
+16 
-26 GRMPVHPKKQNVSWD
+26 
-41 EHVQS
+41 
-46 HIMCNNIKYKRKQ
+46 MCNNIKYKRKQ

-83 WYTSSAYSNMDD
+83 WYTSSAYSNKDD
-95 IISHTETIADDTSA
+95 IISHTETIADDTAA

-121 TADEKTADGKTTTG
+121 VADEKVADEKTAYGKTTTG

-162 KTTCQG
+162 KTTCKG

-182 YGDAAVIDIAYEL
+182 YGDAAIIDIAYEL
-195 SQGNSKPEVW
+195 SHGNSKAEIW
-205 YDNTGESI
+205 YDNTGASI

-231 DNVVWLDDINAVDV
+231 DNVVWLDDMNAVDV
-245 DTDKNV
+245 DTDK
-251 ITDKTITIDL
+251 TIKIDL

-269 DWYTMEA
+269 DWYTMDA
-276 AAQRGGVSD
+276 ATQRGGVSD

-316 TGKTYTFGAATEN
+316 AGKTYTFGAATEN

-423 TSLFCSVIAEAKA
+423 TSLFCNVIAEAKA

-517 ESGEL
+517 GSGEL

-536 SILTEDAEIDDFYK
+536 SILTEEAEIDDFYK

-562 ADGRFYNSFE
+562 ADGKFYNSFN
-572 VIKDESVNENTNSDY
+572 VIKDESVNEKTNSDY

-598 ADKIMAESNITD
+598 ADKIMTESNITESNITD

>member
-1 MRRAENDEYECDVLA
+1 
-16 QEYSYLSFSI
+16 
-26 GRMPVHPKKQNVSWD
+26 
-41 EHVQS
+41 
-46 HIMCNNIKYKRKQ
+46 MCNNIKYKRKQ

-71 AVIICVMAIFLV
+71 AAIICAMTIFLV
-83 WYTSSAYSNMDD
+83 WYTSSAYSNMDEAM
-95 IISHTETIADDTSA
+95 SHTETVADDTSA
-109 SREADNKTADEK
+109 SREADNKTADNK

-135 KNAEDINVVSDVT
+135 KNAEDINVVSDTTGKIKFHT
-148 DLTETFDTILNYAT
+148 DLTESFDTILNYAT

-168 CSIDESFLLWLDAR
+168 CNIDESFLLWLDAR

-195 SQGNSKPEVW
+195 SRGNSKPEVW

-231 DNVVWLDDINAVDV
+231 DNVVWLDDMNAVDV

-276 AAQRGGVSD
+276 ATQKGGVSD

-295 ASADISVVNNEFVY
+295 AAADISVVNNEFVY

-316 TGKTYTFGAATEN
+316 AGKTYTFGAATEN

-451 KNDFEAEQRRM
+451 KNDFESEQRRM

-572 VIKDESVNENTNSDY
+572 VIKDEAVNEKTNSDY
-587 SNAGKLNYSNA
+587 SNAGKLNYGNA
-598 ADKIMAESNITD
+598 ADKNMTESNITD

>member
-1 MRRAENDEYECDVLA
+1 
-16 QEYSYLSFSI
+16 
-26 GRMPVHPKKQNVSWD
+26 
-41 EHVQS
+41 
-46 HIMCNNIKYKRKQ
+46 
-59 FMKNV
+59 MKNV
-64 NKKSWIN
+64 NNKSWIN

-95 IISHTETIADDTSA
+95 TISHTETIADDTAA

-121 TADEKTADGKTTTG
+121 AADEKTADGKTTTG

-162 KTTCQG
+162 KTTCKG

-182 YGDAAVIDIAYEL
+182 YGDAAIIDIAYEL
-195 SQGNSKPEVW
+195 SHGNSKAEIW
-205 YDNTGESI
+205 YDNTGASI

-221 RDLSYSTYML
+221 RDLNYSTYML

-251 ITDKTITIDL
+251 ITDKTIKIDL

-269 DWYTMEA
+269 DWYTMDA
-276 AAQRGGVSD
+276 ATQRGGVSD

-316 TGKTYTFGAATEN
+316 AGKTYTFGAATEN

-374 RNLEE
+374 RNFEE

-385 FVVKGRKIAFVSATE
+385 FVVKGKKIAFVSATE

-423 TSLFCSVIAEAKA
+423 TSLFCGVIAEAKA
-436 NADYVVACVHWGIEG
+436 NADYVIACVHWGIEG

-517 ESGEL
+517 GSGEL

-536 SILTEDAEIDDFYK
+536 SILTEEAEIDDFYK

-562 ADGRFYNSFE
+562 ADGKFYNSFK
-572 VIKDESVNENTNSDY
+572 VIKDESVNEKTNSDY

-598 ADKIMAESNITD
+598 ADKIMTESNITD
-610 DNITEDIFKYRS
+610 DNITADIFKYRS

>member
-1 MRRAENDEYECDVLA
+1 
-16 QEYSYLSFSI
+16 
-26 GRMPVHPKKQNVSWD
+26 
-41 EHVQS
+41 
-46 HIMCNNIKYKRKQ
+46 MCNNIKYKRKQ

-64 NKKSWIN
+64 NKKSWIS

-83 WYTSSAYSNMDD
+83 WYTSSAYSNMDEAM
-95 IISHTETIADDTSA
+95 SHTETVADDTTT
-109 SREADNKTADEK
+109 SRVTDDKTTDS
-121 TADEKTADGKTTTG
+121 KTTTS
-135 KNAEDINVVSDVT
+135 KNAEDINTVSDAANIEKVETKNTNNENDADTTTGKIKSHT
-148 DLTETFDTILNYAT
+148 DRTEAFDTILNYAT
-162 KTTCQG
+162 KTTCLG

-182 YGDAAVIDIAYEL
+182 YGDTAILDIAYEL

-231 DNVVWLDDINAVDV
+231 DNVVWLDDMNAVDV

-276 AAQRGGVSD
+276 ATQRGGVSD

-295 ASADISVVNNEFVY
+295 AAADISVVNNEFVY

-316 TGKTYTFGAATEN
+316 AGKTYTFGAATEN

-347 VYDYGEEGLISTLD
+347 VYDYGEAGLISTLD

-598 ADKIMAESNITD
+598 ADKIMTESNMTESNITD

>member
-1 MRRAENDEYECDVLA
+1 
-16 QEYSYLSFSI
+16 
-26 GRMPVHPKKQNVSWD
+26 
-41 EHVQS
+41 
-46 HIMCNNIKYKRKQ
+46 
-59 FMKNV
+59 MKNV

-95 IISHTETIADDTSA
+95 TISHTETIADDTAA
-109 SREADNKTADEK
+109 SREADNKTADE
-121 TADEKTADGKTTTG
+121 KTTTG

-162 KTTCQG
+162 KTTCKG

-182 YGDAAVIDIAYEL
+182 YGDAAIIDIAYEL
-195 SQGNSKPEVW
+195 SHGNSKAEIW
-205 YDNTGESI
+205 YDNTGASI

-221 RDLSYSTYML
+221 RDLNYSTYML
-231 DNVVWLDDINAVDV
+231 DNVVWLDDMNAVDV

-251 ITDKTITIDL
+251 ITDKTIKIDL

-269 DWYTMEA
+269 DWYTMDA
-276 AAQRGGVSD
+276 ATQRGGVSD

-316 TGKTYTFGAATEN
+316 AGKTYTFGAATEN

-374 RNLEE
+374 RNFEE

-385 FVVKGRKIAFVSATE
+385 FVVKGKKIAFVSATE

-423 TSLFCSVIAEAKA
+423 TSLFCNIIAEAKA
-436 NADYVVACVHWGIEG
+436 NADYVIACVHWGIEG

-517 ESGEL
+517 GSGEL

-536 SILTEDAEIDDFYK
+536 SILTEEAEIDDFYK

-562 ADGRFYNSFE
+562 ADGKFYNSFK
-572 VIKDESVNENTNSDY
+572 VIKDESVNEKTNSDY

-598 ADKIMAESNITD
+598 ADKIMTESNITESNITD
-610 DNITEDIFKYRS
+610 DNITADIFKYRS

>member
-1 MRRAENDEYECDVLA
+1 
-16 QEYSYLSFSI
+16 
-26 GRMPVHPKKQNVSWD
+26 
-41 EHVQS
+41 
-46 HIMCNNIKYKRKQ
+46 MCNNIKYKRKQ

-64 NKKSWIN
+64 NKKSWIS

-95 IISHTETIADDTSA
+95 IISHIETIADDTAA
-109 SREADNKTADEK
+109 SREADNKTAD
-121 TADEKTADGKTTTG
+121 AKTADGKTTTD
-135 KNAEDINVVSDVT
+135 KNAEDINVVSDTTGKIKFHT

-231 DNVVWLDDINAVDV
+231 DNVVWLEDINAVDV

-276 AAQRGGVSD
+276 AAQKGGVSD

-316 TGKTYTFGAATEN
+316 AGKTYTFGAATEN

-587 SNAGKLNYSNA
+587 SNTGKLNYSNV
-598 ADKIMAESNITD
+598 ADKNMTESNITD

>member
-1 MRRAENDEYECDVLA
+1 
-16 QEYSYLSFSI
+16 
-26 GRMPVHPKKQNVSWD
+26 
-41 EHVQS
+41 
-46 HIMCNNIKYKRKQ
+46 
-59 FMKNV
+59 MKNV

-95 IISHTETIADDTSA
+95 TISHTETIADDTAA

-121 TADEKTADGKTTTG
+121 AADEKTADGKTTTG

-162 KTTCQG
+162 KTTCKG

-182 YGDAAVIDIAYEL
+182 YGDAAIIDIAYEL
-195 SQGNSKPEVW
+195 SHGNSKAEIW
-205 YDNTGESI
+205 YDNTGASI

-221 RDLSYSTYML
+221 RDLNYSTYML
-231 DNVVWLDDINAVDV
+231 DNVVWLDDMNVVDV

-251 ITDKTITIDL
+251 ITDKTIKIDL

-269 DWYTMEA
+269 DWYTMDA
-276 AAQRGGVSD
+276 ATQRGGVSD

-316 TGKTYTFGAATEN
+316 AGKTYTFGAATEN

-374 RNLEE
+374 RNFEE

-385 FVVKGRKIAFVSATE
+385 FVVKGKKIAFVSATE

-423 TSLFCSVIAEAKA
+423 TSLFCNIIAEAKA
-436 NADYVVACVHWGIEG
+436 NADYVIACVHWGIEG

-517 ESGEL
+517 GSGEL

-536 SILTEDAEIDDFYK
+536 SILTEEAEIDDFYK

-562 ADGRFYNSFE
+562 ADGKFYNSFK
-572 VIKDESVNENTNSDY
+572 VIKDESVNEKTNSDY

-598 ADKIMAESNITD
+598 ADKIMTESNMTD
-610 DNITEDIFKYRS
+610 DNITADIFKYRS

>member
-1 MRRAENDEYECDVLA
+1 
-16 QEYSYLSFSI
+16 
-26 GRMPVHPKKQNVSWD
+26 
-41 EHVQS
+41 
-46 HIMCNNIKYKRKQ
+46 
-59 FMKNV
+59 MKNV
-64 NKKSWIN
+64 NKKSWIS

-95 IISHTETIADDTSA
+95 IISHTETIADDTA
-109 SREADNKTADEK
+109 AGREADNKTADGK
-121 TADEKTADGKTTTG
+121 TADEKITTG
-135 KNAEDINVVSDVT
+135 KNAEDINVVSDTIGKIKFHT

-195 SQGNSKPEVW
+195 SQGNSKPEIW

-231 DNVVWLDDINAVDV
+231 DNVVWLDDINAVDA

-276 AAQRGGVSD
+276 ATQRGSVSD

-295 ASADISVVNNEFVY
+295 AAADISVVNNEFVY

-316 TGKTYTFGAATEN
+316 AGKTYTFGAATEN

-451 KNDFEAEQRRM
+451 KNDFESEQRRM

-536 SILTEDAEIDDFYK
+536 SILTEEAEIDDFYK

-572 VIKDESVNENTNSDY
+572 VIKDESVNEKTNSDY
-587 SNAGKLNYSNA
+587 SNAGKLNYGNA
-598 ADKIMAESNITD
+598 ADKNMTESNITD

>member
-1 MRRAENDEYECDVLA
+1 
-16 QEYSYLSFSI
+16 
-26 GRMPVHPKKQNVSWD
+26 
-41 EHVQS
+41 
-46 HIMCNNIKYKRKQ
+46 
-59 FMKNV
+59 MKNV
-64 NKKSWIN
+64 KIKSWIN
-71 AVIICVMAIFLV
+71 AVIICAMAIFLV
-83 WYTSSAYSNMDD
+83 WYTSSAYSNMGEA
-95 IISHTETIADDTSA
+95 ISHTETVADDT
-109 SREADNKTADEK
+109 TADRK
-121 TADEKTADGKTTTG
+121 TITSKNAENINTVNDADTTTG
-135 KNAEDINVVSDVT
+135 KIKSHT
-148 DLTETFDTILNYAT
+148 DLTESFDTILTYAT

-168 CSIDESFLLWLDAR
+168 YSIDESFLLWLDAR
-182 YGDAAVIDIAYEL
+182 CGDAVILDIAYEL
-195 SQGNSKPEVW
+195 SHGNSKPEVW

-221 RDLSYSTYML
+221 RDLGYSTYTL
-231 DNVVWLDDINAVDV
+231 DNVVWMDV
-245 DTDKNV
+245 AENDTDKNAITGNV
-251 ITDKTITIDL
+251 TDTTTDTATDKTITIDL

-276 AAQRGGVSD
+276 ATQRGSVLD
-285 CISENAQSEL
+285 CISENVQSEL
-295 ASADISVVNNEFVY
+295 AFADISVVNNEFVY

-316 TGKTYTFGAATEN
+316 AGKTYTFGAATEN
-329 VKLLKIFSADLVT
+329 VELLKIFSADLVT

-361 TLDGAEIPYVGAG
+361 TLDEAGIPYVGAG
-374 RNLEE
+374 RNLKE

-423 TSLFCSVIAEAKA
+423 TSLFCSIIAEAKA

-451 KNDFEAEQRRM
+451 KNDFESGQRSM

-479 HRLQGVEFIED
+479 HRLQGVEFVED

-517 ESGEL
+517 DSGEL

-536 SILTEDAEIDDFYK
+536 SILTEKSEIDDFYK

-562 ADGRFYNSFE
+562 ADGKFYNSFA
-572 VIKDESVNENTNSDY
+572 VIENESKNEITNSDY

-598 ADKIMAESNITD
+598 ADNNMIESNVTES
-610 DNITEDIFKYRS
+610 NITEDIFKYRS

>member
-1 MRRAENDEYECDVLA
+1 
-16 QEYSYLSFSI
+16 
-26 GRMPVHPKKQNVSWD
+26 
-41 EHVQS
+41 
-46 HIMCNNIKYKRKQ
+46 MCNNIKYKRKQ

-95 IISHTETIADDTSA
+95 TISHTETIADDTAA

-121 TADEKTADGKTTTG
+121 AADEKTADGKTTTG

-162 KTTCQG
+162 KTTCKG

-182 YGDAAVIDIAYEL
+182 YGDAAIIDIAYEL
-195 SQGNSKPEVW
+195 SHGNSKAEIW
-205 YDNTGESI
+205 YDNTGASI

-221 RDLSYSTYML
+221 RDLNYSTYML
-231 DNVVWLDDINAVDV
+231 DNVVWLDDMNAVDV

-251 ITDKTITIDL
+251 ITDKTIKIDL

-269 DWYTMEA
+269 DWYTMDA
-276 AAQRGGVSD
+276 ATQRGGVSD

-316 TGKTYTFGAATEN
+316 AGKTYTFGAATEN

-423 TSLFCSVIAEAKA
+423 TSLFCGVIAEAKA
-436 NADYVVACVHWGIEG
+436 NADYVIACVHWGIEG

-517 ESGEL
+517 GSGEL

-536 SILTEDAEIDDFYK
+536 SILTDEAEIDDFYK

-562 ADGRFYNSFE
+562 ADGKFYNSFN
-572 VIKDESVNENTNSDY
+572 VIKDESVNEKTNSDY

-598 ADKIMAESNITD
+598 ADKIMTESNITD
-610 DNITEDIFKYRS
+610 DNITADIFKYRS